1 MNVKTKI
8 IRGIAIQYDGTNIQ
22 KIADVFD
29 LSYRELSC
37 TTMWNG
43 KEYPDVV
50 ITDYDYIKEDL
61 LAGDYVF
68 RADNSD
74 LVEIISEEEF
84 EKYWEKDDER

>member
-8 IRGIAIQYDGTNIQ
+8 KTGIAIQYDGTNIQ

-37 TTMWNG
+37 TTIFNG
-43 KEYPDVV
+43 REYSDVI

-61 LAGDYVF
+61 LAGDWVF
-68 RADNSD
+68 RADSSD
-74 LVEIISEEEF
+74 LIEVIPMQEF
-84 EKYWEKDDER
+84 KKYWEEDER

>member
-1 MNVKTKI
+1 MNIKTKAMK
-8 IRGIAIQYDGTNIQ
+8 GIAIQYDGTNIQ

-37 TTMWNG
+37 TTMWDG

-74 LVEIISEEEF
+74 LVEVIPVQEF
-84 EKYWEKDDER
+84 GKYWEQDILA